1 MFPMTRFFLPFVFI
15 ASGLFADEAAPLEAA
30 LKKQAEHK
38 SVVVLFRQT
47 KKVPALTDEIKTMG
61 KLWLVPGKT
70 FRWELGKPKKQTI
83 IYNGKEVLVLD
94 ELKKTGERLSPDDQ
108 TVKPLFLTLGM
119 GKDASF
125 DGLSKLFKITSTNQA
140 QGRYLTTLSPKPRA
154 LKRVVKSLL
163 MQVNLKTSFPER
175 IGWVQRDG
183 TEAMTE
189 FFKPTLNGGIPAGTF
204 AIDESAYSWKK

>member
-1 MFPMTRFFLPFVFI
+1 MIRIALLLLILPL
-15 ASGLFADEAAPLEAA
+15 GLFADETAPLKAA
-30 LKKQAEHK
+30 LEKQAEHK
-38 SVVVLFRQT
+38 SVIVVFRQT
-47 KKVPALTDEIKTMG
+47 KKVPALTHEIKTMG
-61 KLWLVPGKT
+61 KLWLIPGKA
-70 FRWELGKPKKQTI
+70 FRWELGNPKKQTI

-94 ELKKTGERLSPDDQ
+94 ELKKTGERLSSEDK

-119 GKDASF
+119 GQDASF
-125 DGLSKLFKITSTNQA
+125 DGLLKLFTITSTNQA
-140 QGRYLTTLSPKPRA
+140 QGRYVATLSPKPRA

-189 FFKPTLNGGIPAGTF
+189 FFKPTLDSEITASTF
-204 AIDESAYSWKK
+204 QIEEGAYMWKG

>member
-1 MFPMTRFFLPFVFI
+1 MTRLLLFSLLLPL
-15 ASGLFADEAAPLEAA
+15 GLFADEADPLKAT

-61 KLWLVPGKT
+61 KLWLIPGKA
-70 FRWELGKPKKQTI
+70 FRWELGQPKKQTI

-94 ELKKTGERLSPDDQ
+94 ELKKTGERLSPDDK

-125 DGLSKLFKITSTNQA
+125 DGLSKLFTITSTNQA
-140 QGRYLTTLSPKPRA
+140 QGRYVATLSPKPRA

-175 IGWVQRDG
+175 VGWVQRDG

-189 FFKPTLNGGIPAGTF
+189 FFKPTLDGSVPASTF
-204 AIDESAYSWKK
+204 QVNEAAYSWKK